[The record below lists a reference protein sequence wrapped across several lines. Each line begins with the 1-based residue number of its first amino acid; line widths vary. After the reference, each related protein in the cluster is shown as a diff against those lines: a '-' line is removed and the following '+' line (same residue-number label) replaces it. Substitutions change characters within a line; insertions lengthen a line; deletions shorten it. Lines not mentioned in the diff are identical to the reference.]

1 MIVAETRHGCYLVPM
16 NSPLY
21 SDSPS
26 DATATD
32 ATPTDLAW
40 RIVGLA
46 NLYRLLAVVALF
58 SVHLLTMPNPGFGS
72 ARPGLFRWILT
83 IYFLLGIL
91 LTLAGRRHWPGRR
104 PLLLA
109 HTLIDSGAVATLM
122 FASGGVTSNLGI
134 LLVIPVAS
142 MAMLALGREGL
153 VVAAIAA
160 LAIMAQQIAAQLADI
175 ATESDY
181 PLAGVMGT
189 IVFLIAASA
198 WPLAKRLRESEAQ
211 VRRQEVDLANMA
223 QLSQFIVQRLRES
236 ILVVDPSDRVR
247 LINESA
253 AQLLGDAA
261 AVPGALLGEVS
272 PRLLYLLTTWRQRTA
287 PLENAEP
294 VGTFA
299 AADGASIV
307 EPHFAPLGANEP
319 APVLVF
325 LEDKGALA
333 ARVQQSKLAALGR
346 LTASIAHE
354 IRNPVGAMSHA
365 AQLLAET
372 ANLSDTEQRLT
383 EIMRSNAQRISGI
396 IDNVLRL
403 SRREAPR
410 PELVKLADWCTQF
423 REDFCATAE
432 CKPADFALQVLGND
446 LQALVDIS
454 QLQQI
459 LWNLCENALR
469 HGAASAIAPRLE
481 LTLTRVAR
489 DGRVCLEVAD
499 RGPGVEAQ
507 DIERIFEPFF
517 TRGAEGT
524 GLGLFLARE
533 LAEINDAT
541 LLYEPR
547 KGGGSIFR
555 LVFADPSRWAR
566 ATLFGEPGS

>member
-1 MIVAETRHGCYLVPM
+1 M
-16 NSPLY
+16 NSPLER
-21 SDSPS
+21 DSPGE
-26 DATATD
+26 T
-32 ATPTDLAW
+32 TPTDLAW

-46 NLYRLLAVVALF
+46 NLYRLLAVLVLLA
-58 SVHLLTMPNPGFGS
+58 VHLLTMPNPAFGS
-72 ARPGLFRWILT
+72 TRPELFRWILGV
-83 IYFLLGIL
+83 YFALGVL

-104 PLLLA
+104 TLVLA

-122 FASGGVTSNLGI
+122 YASGGVTSNLGI

-142 MAMLALGREGL
+142 MALLAIGREAL
-153 VVAAIAA
+153 VVAAIAS
-160 LAIMAQQIAAQLADI
+160 LAILAQQIAAQFSGV
-175 ATESDY
+175 ATELDY

-189 IVFLIAASA
+189 IVFLVAASA

-299 AADGASIV
+299 AADGASII

-365 AQLLAET
+365 AQLLGES
-372 ANLSDTEQRLT
+372 ANLTPIEQRLT
-383 EIMRSNAQRISGI
+383 EIMRSNAQRVSGI

-410 PELVKLADWCTQF
+410 PERVSLPEWCAQF
-423 REDFCATAE
+423 REDFCATAQCQPAE
-432 CKPADFALQVLGND
+432 CALQVTGSGLEAVVD
-446 LQALVDIS
+446 LS

-469 HGAASAIAPRLE
+469 HGAGGATPPRLE
-481 LTLTRVAR
+481 LHLTRVAR
-489 DGRVCLEVAD
+489 FGRVCLEVAD

-507 DIERIFEPFF
+507 DVERIFEPFF

-547 KGGGSIFR
+547 KGGGSVFR
-555 LVFADPSRWAR
+555 LVFADPSRWAQ
-566 ATLFGEPGS
+566 ATLFGVPGA

>member
-1 MIVAETRHGCYLVPM
+1 M
-16 NSPLY
+16 NSPLDRAT
-21 SDSPS
+21 SS
-26 DATATD
+26 DATPMV
-32 ATPTDLAW
+32 ATPTDLVW

-46 NLYRLLAVVALF
+46 NLYRLLAVLALF
-58 SVHLLTMPNPGFGS
+58 TVHMLTLPNPAFGS
-72 ARPGLFRWILT
+72 AKPELFRWILAV
-83 IYFLLGIL
+83 YFVLGVL

-104 PLLLA
+104 SLLLA

-160 LAIMAQQIAAQLADI
+160 LAILAQQIAAQLAGI

-287 PLENAEP
+287 PLENADP

-299 AADGASIV
+299 AADGASII

-372 ANLSDTEQRLT
+372 ANLSTTEQRLT
-383 EIMRSNAQRISGI
+383 EIMRSNAQRVSGI

-410 PELVKLADWCTQF
+410 PERVALADWCRQF
-423 REDFCATAE
+423 REDFCATTE
-432 CKPADFALQVLGND
+432 CKPADFALQVPGNGLEVMVD
-446 LQALVDIS
+446 LS

-469 HGAASAIAPRLE
+469 HGAADGSTPRLE

-489 DGRVCLEVAD
+489 YGRVCLEVAD
-499 RGPGVEAQ
+499 RGPGVDAQ

-555 LVFADPSRWAR
+555 LVFADPSRWAK

>member
-1 MIVAETRHGCYLVPM
+1 M
-16 NSPLY
+16 NSLP
-21 SDSPS
+21 DRAAPS
-26 DATATD
+26 H

-46 NLYRLLAVVALF
+46 NLYRLLVVLVLLAV
-58 SVHLLTMPNPGFGS
+58 HKLTLPAPAFGA
-72 ARPGLFRWILT
+72 ARPELFRWILGV
-83 IYFLLGIL
+83 YFLLGVL

-104 PLLLA
+104 TLVLT
-109 HTLIDSGAVATLM
+109 HTLIDSGALSLLM
-122 FASGGVTSNLGI
+122 FASGGVASNLGI

-142 MAMLALGREGL
+142 MALLAIGREAL

-160 LAIMAQQIAAQLADI
+160 LAILAQQIAAQLSGI
-175 ATESDY
+175 ATDTDY

-189 IVFLIAASA
+189 VVFLIAAST
-198 WPLAKRLRESEAQ
+198 WPVARRLRESEAQ

-236 ILVVDPSDRVR
+236 ILVVDPGDRVR

-272 PRLLYLLTTWRQRTA
+272 PRLLYLLTTWRR
-287 PLENAEP
+287 LEAQQDVPQETVRAGAEP
-294 VGTFA
+294 AGTFA
-299 AADGASIV
+299 SADGARVI

-333 ARVQQSKLAALGR
+333 ARIQQSKLAALGR

-365 AQLLAET
+365 AQLLAES
-372 ANLSDTEQRLT
+372 ASIGPTETRLT
-383 EIMRSNAQRISGI
+383 EIMRSNAQRVSGI

-403 SRREAPR
+403 SRREAPH
-410 PELVKLADWCTQF
+410 PELVALPEWCERF
-423 REDFCATAE
+423 RADFCATTQ
-432 CKPADFALQVLGND
+432 CSLDDFAVHITGTELEVRVD
-446 LQALVDIS
+446 LS

-469 HGAASAIAPRLE
+469 HGAKDSSGRDGNGGGSPRLE
-481 LTLTRVAR
+481 LNLSRVAR
-489 DGRVCLEVAD
+489 YGRVCLEVAD
-499 RGPGVEAQ
+499 RGAGVAPQ
-507 DIERIFEPFF
+507 DVERIFEPFF
-517 TRGAEGT
+517 TRGADGT

-541 LLYEPR
+541 LLYEAR
-547 KGGGSIFR
+547 KGGGSLFR
-555 LVFADPSRWAR
+555 LVFADPSRWAE
-566 ATLFGEPGS
+566 ATLFGVPGS